1 MLHHRSRHVIAKTM
15 LKMEIQIVLNGITM
29 KNGFK
34 FGACE
39 TCAIHNHDIG
49 ILLMSKIHVIAIA
62 MPKMEIKMFSM
73 AL

>member
-39 TCAIHNHDIG
+39 TCAIYNKYRDPF
-49 ILLMSKIHVIAIA
+49 SHVGGR
-62 MPKMEIKMFSM
+62 
-73 AL
+73 ALWLSCI